1 MKNLISVVI
10 PVYEMCGDG
19 VFFLEKSFNTL
30 INQTYKNIEVV
41 ISDHSVGTDIEEL
54 CVKYSNNLNIKYLK
68 NIHNR
73 GGSSPNLN
81 NGLKNCDGTIIKILM
96 QDEFLYD
103 EQGLEKINNLFVDTN
118 VNWVITGC
126 VNGDKYGN
134 IKSSMSPMYV
144 NDIHIGNNRIGSP
157 SVLTIRN
164 ENILLFNE
172 DLIWLMDCEYYKR
185 LYDKYGNP
193 TVLNEKIVFISQH
206 DNQLTS
212 LLSDTVKNNEVELMK
227 KTYE

>member
-73 GGSSPNLN
+73 GGSSSNLN

-103 EQGLEKINNLFVDTN
+103 EQGLEKINNERKGQVA
-118 VNWVITGC
+118 VI
-126 VNGDKYGN
+126 VKE
-134 IKSSMSPMYV
+134 IKKHLH
-144 NDIHIGNNRIGSP
+144 DRKP
-157 SVLTIRN
+157 SAVG
-164 ENILLFNE
+164 
-172 DLIWLMDCEYYKR
+172 
-185 LYDKYGNP
+185 YGNP
-193 TVLNEKIVFISQH
+193 NWQP
-206 DNQLTS
+206 S
-212 LLSDTVKNNEVELMK
+212 LLGLACNAIGEEYKVPVFVWGRGEGNE
-227 KTYE
+227 